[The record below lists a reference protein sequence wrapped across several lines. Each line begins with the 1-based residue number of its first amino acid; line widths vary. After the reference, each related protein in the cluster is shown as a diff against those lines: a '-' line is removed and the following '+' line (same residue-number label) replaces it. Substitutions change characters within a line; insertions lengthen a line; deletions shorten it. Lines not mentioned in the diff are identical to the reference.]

1 MLAYSAIAQMGYV
14 ALALLVFGQGGYG
27 AAVFYLVVYTAM
39 NLAAFGAIASLTS
52 EREPDDLE
60 EYRGLGYSR
69 PFQGGVLALAMFS
82 LAGIPP
88 TGGFMGKFFIFSAA
102 IRGGEVTLAVVGI
115 LTAVV
120 SVYYYLRVVVNLYMQ
135 PAGYGVETVS
145 GTLLERLGLICAAA
159 VILILGIFPGL
170 LLGLIALL

>member
-1 MLAYSAIAQMGYV
+1 
-14 ALALLVFGQGGYG
+14 
-27 AAVFYLVVYTAM
+27 
-39 NLAAFGAIASLTS
+39 
-52 EREPDDLE
+52 
-60 EYRGLGYSR
+60 
-69 PFQGGVLALAMFS
+69 MFS